1 MEGLSDEILKQ
12 MCKEIIKEVQDCK
25 DCLDSY
31 CYCGYHLEP
40 KWENAIHEIYAII
53 RKTIN
58 TK

>member
-12 MCKEIIKEVQDCK
+12 MCDEIIKEVQDCK
-25 DCLDSY
+25 DCLDS
-31 CYCGYHLEP
+31 CCGGYHLEP